1 MVASASVDKTIRIWD
16 VESGIVLRTITG
28 HTSWAFHCSF
38 SPDDKKIMSTSD
50 DRTVRVWCVD
60 TGEPCS
66 TEVFEQKFGMFGVPG
81 ADEGPEGGAS
91 RGAGRKAATTPFDE
105 ARISMCAEHHLPLGL
120 YCTEEKKFIC
130 EECLNT
136 HSEAHHVTDALGLSQ
151 ISERAIQEIVMTFM
165 QSLHG
170 TGETFE
176 THLNAL
182 IESRMAARRKVE
194 ATMEMLQNAV
204 ATRRKQ
210 LLKQVDMAYDQA
222 LLTLK
227 SQRDTYNK
235 EVEAHMN
242 SFTSE
247 ITTGVLCDSYMA
259 RDARYTTPEIPLAMQ
274 PLEVCYFGS
283 TNAQKLAAEITA
295 MGNVVI
301 NASTLPAQ
309 PAQPAQP
316 QPQPQPHSQP
326 QPQGQGTGVP
336 PDAQKNA
343 EAPGT
348 AAPRRTRS
356 PWLDEGGG
364 QLRAGPRVPES
375 LSSPSLPRRGDIAS
389 HSLGDL
395 PAIPDSDSN
404 SGTRS
409 R

>member
-1 MVASASVDKTIRIWD
+1 MTCIFSNDSKMVAAASVDKTIRIWD

-66 TEVFEQKFGMFGVPG
+66 TEVFEHKFGMFGVPG
-81 ADEGPEGGAS
+81 EGEGQAGGAS
-91 RGAGRKAATTPFDE
+91 RGLGSKPSSSAAAPFDD
-105 ARISMCAEHHLPLGL
+105 AHISLCQEHHTPLGL

-130 EECLNT
+130 EECLKT
-136 HSEAHHVTDALGLSQ
+136 HSAAHHVTDAQGLAQ

-194 ATMEMLQNAV
+194 STMETLQNAV

-259 RDARYTTPEIPLAMQ
+259 RDSRYTTPEIPLAMQ

-301 NASTLPAQ
+301 NASTLPSQ
-309 PAQPAQP
+309 AQP
-316 QPQPQPHSQP
+316 QAQHQAQHQAQQQAQQQAQPQKAGS
-326 QPQGQGTGVP
+326 
-336 PDAQKNA
+336 
-343 EAPGT
+343 PGH
-348 AAPRRTRS
+348 
-356 PWLDEGGG
+356 DEGGG
-364 QLRAGPRVPES
+364 QLRARPRVPES
-375 LSSPSLPRRGDIAS
+375 LSSPSLPRRGDVAS

-395 PAIPDSDSN
+395 PAMSDSG
-404 SGTRS
+404 SDGGSRS